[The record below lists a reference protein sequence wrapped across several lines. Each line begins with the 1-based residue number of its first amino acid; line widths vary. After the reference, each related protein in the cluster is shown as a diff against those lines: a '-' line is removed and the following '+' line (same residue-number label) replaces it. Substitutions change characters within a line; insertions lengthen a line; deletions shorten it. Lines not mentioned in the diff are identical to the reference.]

1 MCENFRKNTG
11 STTSASTIPT
21 GRSELLDKLDM
32 IETFLVG
39 RKLTCLHTLVMCD
52 KRRRRWENQIKFQK
66 LKFFQN
72 PTFLKMELF
81 FQNGTF
87 SNYILHFSS
96 WPVGREPIFQLHAA
110 LPR

>member
-1 MCENFRKNTG
+1 
-11 STTSASTIPT
+11 
-21 GRSELLDKLDM
+21 M

-39 RKLTCLHTLVMCD
+39 SKLTCLHTLVMCD

-72 PTFLKMELF
+72 PIFLKMELF

-110 LPR
+110 LPRLIYIRPYIK